1 MPPHDAAT
9 VQFLAELPSWAF
21 AFVLVLARCG
31 TAVMLLPGLGEAE
44 LPMMVRAGV
53 AVSLV
58 AVLLPTI
65 GIVTEPAGFWPA
77 VAMLGGELFCGFV
90 LGWLARLITLSL
102 PIAGQMI
109 SYMLGLSN
117 VVQLDV
123 TLGQSS
129 ALLRLLD
136 MTVPVLVMGTGLW
149 ILPVEALSGSYTLV
163 PPGAMLPMTDSVQA
177 VVTAVTTSFAL
188 ALQLAAPFV
197 FAGTLWQVALG
208 LMGRVIPHLQIYFAA
223 IPGQIVG
230 GLALLAFLA
239 VGLLDA
245 WSEAVRSSF
254 GGLPG
259 L

>member
-1 MPPHDAAT
+1 MPQTDIAT
-9 VQFLAELPSWAF
+9 AQWLAELPSWAF

-31 TAVMLLPGLGEAE
+31 TAVMLLPALGEAE
-44 LPMMVRAGV
+44 LPAMVRAGV
-53 AVSLV
+53 TVGLV
-58 AVLLPTI
+58 AVLLPSI
-65 GIVTEPAGFWPA
+65 GIVTEPASLWQAG
-77 VAMLGGELFCGFV
+77 AMLGGELFCGGV
-90 LGWLARLITLSL
+90 LGWLARLMTLSL

-136 MTVPVLVMGTGLW
+136 VAVPVLVLGTGLW
-149 ILPVEALSGSYTLV
+149 VLPVAALSGSYTLV

-197 FAGTLWQVALG
+197 FAGVLWQVALG

-223 IPGQIVG
+223 IPGQIIG
-230 GLALLAFLA
+230 GLALFAFMA
-239 VGLLDA
+239 VSLLDA